1 MTDRE
6 APESDANQP
15 SWVDRAIL
23 PFVFE
28 PTLWPVLLV
37 VIGHAIAFVTPAL
50 LWALRDGRPA
60 AQAALLLLGLFTVR
74 TLQFEMG
81 RQRRP
86 GALTAIWAAIWAL
99 SGVLAVVAHRY
110 NAL

>member
-1 MTDRE
+1 MVDHE
-6 APESDANQP
+6 APGSDANQP
-15 SWVDRAIL
+15 SWVDRAVL

-37 VIGHAIAFVTPAL
+37 VIGHAVAFVTPAL

-60 AQAALLLLGLFTVR
+60 AQAALLLLGLLTVR
-74 TLQFEMG
+74 TLRFELG

-86 GALTAIWAAIWAL
+86 GALTGIWGAIWLL
-99 SGVLAVVAHRY
+99 SGALAVFAHRH